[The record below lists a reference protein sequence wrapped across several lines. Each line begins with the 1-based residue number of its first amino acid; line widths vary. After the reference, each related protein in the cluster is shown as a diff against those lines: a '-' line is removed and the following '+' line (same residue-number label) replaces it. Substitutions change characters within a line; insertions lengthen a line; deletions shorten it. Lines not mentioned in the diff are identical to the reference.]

1 MIALWILGIFILVVI
16 ALYIRAMLKE
26 DTAPLIK
33 LLISSFMI
41 PFIITLIHTWAET
54 P

>member
-1 MIALWILGIFILVVI
+1 MIWLFGIFILVVI
-16 ALYIRAMLKE
+16 AIYIHAMLKE
-26 DTAPLIK
+26 DTAPLVK

-41 PFIITLIHTWAET
+41 PFIITLIHTWAD